1 MAVLINAWLSAI
13 SCALDKKEKQ
23 TLHVENT
30 GHIIGTQTQTMHVC
44 VHVVHTSLL
53 NRGWGREVPRWF
65 YICVI
70 TYMTSLRTQ

>member
-30 GHIIGTQTQTMHVC
+30 GHIIGTQTQTMHTC
-44 VHVVHTSLL
+44 LCS
-53 NRGWGREVPRWF
+53 
-65 YICVI
+65 CS
-70 TYMTSLRTQ
+70 TY